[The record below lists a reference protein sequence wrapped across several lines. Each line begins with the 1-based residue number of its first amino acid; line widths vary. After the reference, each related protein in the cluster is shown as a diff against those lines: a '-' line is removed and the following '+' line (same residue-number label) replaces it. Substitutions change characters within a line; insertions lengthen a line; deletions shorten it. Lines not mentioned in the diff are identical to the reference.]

1 MPSAPICALT
11 SLMLGFFAGPGVARA
26 GWTAKLTSSSD
37 GPKQSAE
44 LFFDNDHFRTD
55 AENAPTLIVELN
67 TGKVTI
73 LNPKLKKYASVTLDE
88 MVKLRDQN
96 IAELKKQLPNMP
108 PEMRKQLEDQ
118 IKLMEGQG
126 AKAKKDLALTD
137 QKKKDKVNGYDCNVY
152 TWSAA
157 DGDGEAC
164 IAEKIAGVDA
174 TEFRK
179 ATAKLADKLSAI
191 SGGPSSY
198 AMLTLGTHGF
208 PVRTKQKLKLGDKQ
222 LEVVSEM
229 SDIKTTKLD
238 PAKFQP
244 PKEYAQGD
252 LPSVLGGVGGP
263 H

>member
-1 MPSAPICALT
+1 MPSAVVAAL
-11 SLMLGFFAGPGVARA
+11 LFVAWSGIAHA
-26 GWTAKLTSSSD
+26 GWTAKLTSGSQ
-37 GPKQSAE
+37 GPKQSAD
-44 LFFDNDHFRTD
+44 LFFDNDFFRTD
-55 AENAPTLIVELN
+55 AQNAPTLIVELN

-73 LNPKLKKYASVTLDE
+73 LNHRLKKHVSVTLDE

-126 AKAKKDLALTD
+126 KGPKKDLVLKD
-137 QKKKDKVNGYDCNVY
+137 LKKKDKVNGYDCNLFS
-152 TWSAA
+152 WSAP

-164 IAEKIAGVDA
+164 IADKIEGVDA
-174 TEFRK
+174 TQFRK
-179 ATAKLADKLSAI
+179 ATAKLADKLAAI

-208 PVRTKQKLKLGDKQ
+208 PVRTKQKMKLGDKQ
-222 LEVVSEM
+222 LEVISEM
-229 SDIKTTKLD
+229 SEIKTAKLE

-244 PKEYAQGD
+244 PTDYEKGD
-252 LPSVLGGVGGP
+252 LPSVLGSGGGAA